1 MDATIIEQED
11 GRKLTN
17 LNFNFETHSGY
28 IIRAYN
34 KEKKEYHIIDSYFD
48 IGLPRWIKTGG
59 VDLLEGKGTPSVLY
73 CDMYA
78 MKTLKLILLK

>member
-34 KEKKEYHIIDSYFD
+34 KEKKEYNMIDSYFD
-48 IGLPRWIKTGG
+48 IGLP
-59 VDLLEGKGTPSVLY
+59 
-73 CDMYA
+73 
-78 MKTLKLILLK
+78 